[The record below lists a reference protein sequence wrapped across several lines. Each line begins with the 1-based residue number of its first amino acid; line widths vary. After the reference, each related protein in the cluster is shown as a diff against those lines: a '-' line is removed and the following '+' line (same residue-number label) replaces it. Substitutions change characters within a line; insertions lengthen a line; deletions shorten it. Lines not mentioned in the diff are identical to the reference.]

1 MIKRLAT
8 LVAPLLLMLLASPA
22 MAFAASSDEED
33 FKPVEEFIVEPWFD
47 LEIGPLNIGIS
58 KAVVYLWLA
67 ALIAVIL
74 TLWIVRGG
82 LRVQPKRTQTVVE
95 TFYTFAE
102 TNIGK
107 ATLPKGAYTRWFPY
121 VATLF
126 IFIWIINII
135 SFIPLPLD
143 THNTWAGGIP
153 GFTIYAATSNLSV
166 TLALTLLTIVISHVE
181 GIRANGAGPYFKSW
195 VPYTGIHGFGGVLL
209 TCFLIPLEVLSQ
221 LLRIVSLSVRLFANM
236 LAGHLLIIMCL
247 GFAILL
253 GNVFI
258 SAIGV
263 PVAVVFYLFE
273 WGLVASLQAYIFAM
287 LSGIYIGGAIE
298 PAH

>member
-1 MIKRLAT
+1 VSFLRR
-8 LVAPLLLMLLASPA
+8 VLLLAIPALLLAPA
-22 MAFAASSDEED
+22 AGQAATNSEFQPID
-33 FKPVEEFIVEPWFD
+33 EFIVKPWFSIQ
-47 LEIGPLNIGIS
+47 IGPFDLGIS
-58 KAVVYLWLA
+58 KAIVYLWIA
-67 ALIAVIL
+67 ALISIALV
-74 TLWIVRGG
+74 LWLRGG
-82 LRVQPKRTQTVVE
+82 LKQQPGRLQAFVE
-95 TFYTFAE
+95 TFYTFTE
-102 TNIGK
+102 TNIGR
-107 ATLPKGAYTRWFPY
+107 ATLPAMSFTRWFPY
-121 VATLF
+121 VAALF
-126 IFIWIINII
+126 VFIWTLNMI

-181 GIRANGAGPYFKSW
+181 GIRANGVRPYFKSW
-195 VPYTGIHGFGGVLL
+195 VPETGITGFGGFLL

-258 SAIGV
+258 AAIGV

-298 PAH
+298 PSH